1 MKSKLVEVKQL
12 TNLKFLNMYQSTFLM
27 ENGKTRVYYF
37 ASRRNLD
44 QLGYKNKEQVDA
56 IKVLPYFKKN
66 GKTYVVL
73 NYEFRSPLNAYT
85 YDLCA
90 GLVEH
95 QNDME
100 NDVKREIFE
109 EVGAKVKSVK
119 QVMKSGHTTAGLT
132 DENIACYFAEIESL
146 GEQHLEDNEDITR
159 KVIALDNI
167 PEFLDKNE
175 VGATGNLLLQVF
187 YYKNI
192 LERKENKKNIAKD
205 NFEI

>member
-1 MKSKLVEVKQL
+1 
-12 TNLKFLNMYQSTFLM
+12 M
-27 ENGKTRVYYF
+27 ENGKKRIYYF
-37 ASRRNLD
+37 ASRRSLD
-44 QLGYKNKEQVDA
+44 QLGCKNIEQVDA

-100 NDVKREIFE
+100 SDVKREIFE
-109 EVGAKVKSVK
+109 EVGAKVKNVK

-132 DENIACYFAEIESL
+132 DENISC
-146 GEQHLEDNEDITR
+146 
-159 KVIALDNI
+159 
-167 PEFLDKNE
+167 
-175 VGATGNLLLQVF
+175 
-187 YYKNI
+187 
-192 LERKENKKNIAKD
+192 
-205 NFEI
+205 